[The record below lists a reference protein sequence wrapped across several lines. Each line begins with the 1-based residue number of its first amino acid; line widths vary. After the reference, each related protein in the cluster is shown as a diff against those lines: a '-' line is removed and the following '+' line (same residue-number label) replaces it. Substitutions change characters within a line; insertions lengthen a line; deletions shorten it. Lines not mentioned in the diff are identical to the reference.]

1 MKLNY
6 KKTLLVGFAFFLI
19 CAFWQAY
26 DSIMPLML
34 VNKFGLSQTASGF
47 IMAIDNII
55 AIFLLPLFGSLSD
68 KVKTKWGRRTPFI
81 VLGAIVAII
90 AFSTLTFTDN
100 RQLANLN
107 ANDMT
112 GNSVVFYDELF
123 ESNYQITNAEA
134 SIIGQKDLPEKYTI
148 KDYAS
153 QIVFQKN
160 YDQLNETEKAEVK
173 DWYTHINYEYLTSEG
188 YSAPETSYGYDND
201 SGEYFRIKTVVDDS
215 GAKTYYR
222 VSPDGETKVEKYVTH
237 NAYTNLVNPAISAY
251 AWGQTKAN
259 PVPLIL
265 FVILLL
271 VTLLAMATFR
281 SPAVALM
288 PDVTPKPLRSQANA
302 IINLM
307 GTVGGMLVLVLG
319 IVFKT
324 GKTFNQYM
332 SYTWYVVAV
341 CAVMVVALVMFIWKV
356 KEPKWAE
363 EADKQNQEI
372 EKEQANEAQADKGQE
387 PARTTKLSKA
397 ERRSLFLLLASVALW
412 FIGYN
417 AVTSK
422 YSLYA
427 TNVLHMDYNTTLLI
441 AQGAAIAAYLPV
453 GFLAQKI
460 GRKRS
465 ILSGIVMLATAFIG
479 AAFMNANS
487 NVFVMN
493 VLFTLA
499 GIGWATIN
507 VNSFPMVVELAK
519 GPDVG
524 KYTGYYYT
532 ASMAAQIVTP
542 LLSGLIMDVMGSM
555 RPLFPYAAIFVCIA
569 FVTMFFVKH
578 GDSKPIAKKGLEALD
593 NDAD

>member
-34 VNKFGLSQTASGF
+34 VNKFGLSQTASGL
-47 IMAIDNII
+47 IMAVDNII
-55 AIFLLPLFGSLSD
+55 AIFMLPLFGSLSD

-81 VLGAIVAII
+81 VLGTIVAVV
-90 AFSTLTFTDN
+90 AFCSLTFADS

-107 ANDMT
+107 ANDKM
-112 GNSVVFYDELF
+112 GNSVVFYEELF
-123 ESNYQITNAEA
+123 ESNYQIANAES
-134 SIIGQKDLPEKYTI
+134 SIIGQGDVPEKFTI

-160 YDQLNETEKAEVK
+160 YNQLNETEKAAVK
-173 DWYTHINYEYLTSEG
+173 DWYTHINYEYLTSDG
-188 YSAPETSYGYDND
+188 HTAPETSYGYEN
-201 SGEYFRIKTVVDDS
+201 GEYFAVKTVVDDA
-215 GAKTYYR
+215 GVKTYYR
-222 VSPDGETKVEKYVTH
+222 TTAEGDVKVEKFSTH
-237 NAYTNLVNPAISAY
+237 NAYTNLVNPAISSY

-259 PVPLIL
+259 PVPFIL

-332 SYTWYVVAV
+332 GYTWYVVAV
-341 CAVMVVALVMFIWKV
+341 CAIMVVALAMFIWKV

-363 EADKQNQEI
+363 DAEKQNAEL
-372 EKEQANEAQADKGQE
+372 EKEQAPEAEQAKAPSADEK
-387 PARTTKLSKA
+387 PHVLSKA
-397 ERRSLFLLLASVALW
+397 ERKSLILLLASVALW

-453 GFLAQKI
+453 GLLAQKI

-465 ILSGIVMLATAFIG
+465 IMSGIIMLATAFIG
-479 AAFMNANS
+479 ATFMNANS
-487 NVFVMN
+487 SVFIMN

-519 GPDVG
+519 GSDVG

-542 LLSGLIMDVMGSM
+542 LLSGFIMDVMGSM

-593 NDAD
+593 ADAD

>member
-201 SGEYFRIKTVVDDS
+201 SGEYFRIKMVVDDS

-222 VSPDGETKVEKYVTH
+222 VSLDGETKVEKYVTH

-341 CAVMVVALVMFIWKV
+341 CAVMVFALVMFIWKV

-372 EKEQANEAQADKGQE
+372 EKEQATEAQTEQGQE

-427 TNVLHMDYNTTLLI
+427 TNILHKDYNTTLLI
-441 AQGAAIAAYLPV
+441 AQAAAIVAYIPA
-453 GFLAQKI
+453 GILASKI
-460 GRKRS
+460 GRRKTILAGVGLLTVAFAIVTSFSAATPQVS
-465 ILSGIVMLATAFIG
+465 INIIFALG
-479 AAFMNANS
+479 
-487 NVFVMN
+487 
-493 VLFTLA
+493 

-519 GPDVG
+519 GGNIG

-532 ASMAAQIVTP
+532 ASMSAQIITP
-542 LLSGLIMDVMGSM
+542 VLSGFVMDLFGGMQ
-555 RPLFPYAAIFVCIA
+555 PLFYYSTIFVA
-569 FVTMFFVKH
+569 LSFVTMFFVKH
-578 GDSKPIAKKGLEALD
+578 GDVDLSKQSIAQE
-593 NDAD
+593 N